1 MLTLNY
7 DDETL
12 CSLSIRLIDLSW
24 FTFPQ
29 DLPVN
34 IGLID
39 HFGRV
44 GVEAVVMI
52 ACIFTSVCH
61 GIGHVPVST
70 TIGDF
75 PLLCSLSF
83 VRLFKVSEDIF
94 QKLLHGVRS
103 GICGKF
109 PSPTGLPKT
118 FLSPARKYNSAPH
131 EPDRNS
137 RRWFFI
143 ASSYTAVSTDADFI
157 CWFKHTFTIEIRT

>member
-1 MLTLNY
+1 MLSLIY

-12 CSLSIRLIDLSW
+12 CSLSIRLIDL
-24 FTFPQ
+24 FLLTFPQ

-52 ACIFTSVCH
+52 ACIFTSLCH
-61 GIGHVPVST
+61 GIGHVPVSS

-75 PLLCSLSF
+75 TLLCSLSF

-94 QKLLHGVRS
+94 QKLLHGVKS
-103 GICGKF
+103 GICGQF
-109 PSPTGLPKT
+109 ASPTGLPKT
-118 FLSPARKYNSAPH
+118 ILSPARKFNSAPH

-137 RRWFFI
+137 CR
-143 ASSYTAVSTDADFI
+143 
-157 CWFKHTFTIEIRT
+157 